1 MIDMLQKFD
10 RSSLKSLEPKDLVL
24 ARCEAFRRN
33 DFEFVFFSYH
43 ADAPFLQ
50 AFPDCRDYVQ
60 YAEQTLQDAFTINAC
75 RVARAR
81 QVAADEVQVL
91 FMMEIEC
98 EGTVKKTWSLPVSNA
113 PSGGGVIIPVPSVP
127 WRNSV
132 VRSRISHSRIFW
144 TASRWFSFSR
154 RTPVG

>member
-10 RSSLKSLEPKDLVL
+10 RSSLKSLEPKNLVL

-98 EGTVKKTWSLPVSNA
+98 EGTVQKTMELACLKRTEEGWRYHSGAKRPLEEFSCPIEDIAFEDFLDSKSLV
-113 PSGGGVIIPVPSVP
+113 
-127 WRNSV
+127 
-132 VRSRISHSRIFW
+132 F
-144 TASRWFSFSR
+144 F
-154 RTPVG
+154 